1 MIELLI
7 AGVSFFG
14 GGSWSCIHQYEYPQ
28 QNVRETFI
36 SHVQYSEDLSYVASS
51 KIVYS
56 YLNENEG
63 FAQFSYAEKGVA
75 KISGNEFY
83 LNGHAYN
90 VTKDFDKI
98 GHFKSG
104 YVKEITEFLNTPMQP
119 EEKTLTVV
127 SKTKSEMTV
136 KHLPSGTITQCQA
149 SSNEV

>member
-14 GGSWSCIHQYEYPQ
+14 GGNWSCTYQYEYPQ

-36 SHVQYSEDLSYVASS
+36 SHVQYSEGLSYVASS

-56 YLNENEG
+56 YLNENED
-63 FAQFSYAEKGVA
+63 FAQFSYTEKGIA

-83 LNGHAYN
+83 LDGHAYN

-98 GHFKSG
+98 GHFNNG
-104 YVKEITEFLNTPMQP
+104 YAKEITEFLNTPMKP

-127 SKTKSEMTV
+127 SKTESEMTV
-136 KHLPSGTITQCQA
+136 KHQPSGTITQCEA
-149 SSNEV
+149 LSNEV